1 MFIKIICIVALLDF
15 SLSEYDALILPME
28 KNSKYGDDVCFY
40 TDKEQHYVK
49 PCEKGKFCRST
60 NIDTLDYARGKDVHE
75 TSTISICQDLPNINT
90 LYTSREEGCK
100 HDFECEI
107 GYKCIGNVCSDKCDS
122 GEFYYDGFDR
132 PIAPEPLPD
141 PNNPSVPITPISA
154 DPFDITNPYDLYSS
168 SGCKDNSDK
177 GSDGVCY
184 ETTLKNDGT
193 RTNKFGPPVKNKI
206 CGKLTFDDDPRASYK
221 GIYYVTKYE
230 YVYKGEVEDGEY
242 VNDQEL
248 CKSGFA
254 LYFFKDGKSEDP
266 KDESAISSN
275 ELYLRCVTPISI
287 SKSKNDENLINY
299 KINEDGKILIYNL
312 NRLQILTNSPYT
324 KYYEIYDAYFDNP
337 NPKYNFNFFVK
348 YIQLKYE
355 KYREYYTSMTEEER
369 KTCGDLDGTNKYT
382 CENNKLIRSWYF
394 YNHPDKY
401 SAYND
406 RKKIRKIVDYL
417 IQKEYP
423 CYSLSQFLSIKF
435 IYLLFLL
442 LF

>member
-1 MFIKIICIVALLDF
+1 MFIKIICIVALLEF
-15 SLSEYDALILPME
+15 SLSTDPPTLPM
-28 KNSKYGDDVCFY
+28 KKDSKYGDDVCTY
-40 TDKEQHYVK
+40 AKDSHVYVK
-49 PCEKGKFCRST
+49 HCKKGKFC
-60 NIDTLDYARGKDVHE
+60 NGDLAIDTLDTSIGRFFEE
-75 TSTISICQDLPNINT
+75 TNIYICQDLPNIT
-90 LYTSREEGCK
+90 SLYDVNEESCTN
-100 HDFECEI
+100 DFECKT
-107 GYKCIGNVCSDKCDS
+107 GYKCIGNVCSIKCDS
-122 GEFYYDGFDR
+122 GYFYSEDGCMKNSLRGTDGICREITIKKNVLNYDFKYS
-132 PIAPEPLPD
+132 PPEP
-141 PNNPSVPITPISA
+141 
-154 DPFDITNPYDLYSS
+154 
-168 SGCKDNSDK
+168 
-177 GSDGVCY
+177 
-184 ETTLKNDGT
+184 
-193 RTNKFGPPVKNKI
+193 NKK
-206 CGKLTFDDDPRASYK
+206 CGKLTFADNPNDDMK
-221 GIYYVTKYE
+221 GIYYVNKYE

-266 KDESAISSN
+266 KDESAIISN

-287 SKSKNDENLINY
+287 SKSKNNENLINY

-312 NRLQILTNSPYT
+312 NRLRILTNSPYT